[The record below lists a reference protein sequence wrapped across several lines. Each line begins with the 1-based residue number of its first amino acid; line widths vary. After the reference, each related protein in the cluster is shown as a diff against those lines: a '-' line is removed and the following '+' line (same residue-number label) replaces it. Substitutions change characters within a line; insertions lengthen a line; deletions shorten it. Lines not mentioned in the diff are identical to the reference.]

1 MCPHLNLQ
9 PSEEVTIAPFYEE
22 PERLTNLP
30 KMALLPSSRAEV
42 QTQAVTFTPGLKELT
57 VQQW

>member
-9 PSEEVTIAPFYEE
+9 PYEEVTIGPFYEE

-30 KMALLPSSRAEV
+30 KMKLLPNSRAEV
-42 QTQAVTFTPGLKELT
+42 QTQAVTFIPGLKELK